1 MAVGGR
7 ALAQGCAA
15 RFPWM
20 CTPLERSQPGV
31 PGPLSRARRLAP
43 APACCPP
50 PPPRVVTE
58 SCFAT
63 QQCGLYEALSTG
75 KPVIS
80 IEYCDAAVV
89 RAAPGL
95 CHGTAVGA
103 CLRGGEGCA
112 KGPPWALPWRW

>member
-1 MAVGGR
+1 MPRV
-7 ALAQGCAA
+7 ALLASHGCA
-15 RFPWM
+15 
-20 CTPLERSQPGV
+20 PLLSAP
-31 PGPLSRARRLAP
+31 SRACQVRCQERAASPPPPP
-43 APACCPP
+43 AAP